1 MAYIQ
6 TCPKTQVRNN
16 EWLTACK
23 TIRDKILENNAGQ
36 LLFKTQFDGFTFS
49 IVEMENSSLKYSVTE
64 FVLKSNAAKRQS
76 NNTRMSLFNKIKSE
90 SKRTNAVKSAAGKTL
105 LGIVKNHQN
114 ITGLPFKNLIAETDL
129 ILTEFNS
136 DTYKEAVNTLGF
148 EDHVEELNTI
158 NNECKEILSKK
169 LVITGKHKS
178 KRKVED
184 TRREL
189 NISYDLLVD
198 ELNFLARK
206 NGDEDYLDLFN
217 FWNALIDELR
227 ASINARLGAK
237 RGGKMSDSEIN
248 TSDPTHGTPDSGGGE
263 DDRPVIE

>member
-1 MAYIQ
+1 MAFIQ
-6 TCPKTQVRNN
+6 TCPKTLVRNK

-23 TIRDKILENNAGQ
+23 TIRDKILESNAAQ
-36 LLFKTQFDGFTFS
+36 LAFKTQFDGFTFS
-49 IVEMENSSLKYSVTE
+49 IVEVENSLMKYSVTE
-64 FVLKSNAAKRQS
+64 YVIKSNAAKRQS
-76 NNTRMSLFNKIKSE
+76 NTTRISLFNKIKSE
-90 SKRTNAVKSAAGKTL
+90 SKRINAVKSEAGETL
-105 LGIVKNHQN
+105 LNIVRNHQK
-114 ITGLPFKNLIAETDL
+114 ISGLPFKDLIAETDL
-129 ILTEFNS
+129 IITDLKS
-136 DTYKEAVNTLGF
+136 DAYKEAVKTLGF

-178 KRKVED
+178 KRKVVD

-189 NISYDLLVD
+189 NKSYDLLVD

-206 NGDEDYLDLFN
+206 NGDKDFLDLFN

-227 ASINARLGAK
+227 ASISARLGAK
-237 RGGKMSDSEIN
+237 RGGKMSGSQTN

>member
-6 TCPKTQVRNN
+6 TCPKTQVHNN

-23 TIRDKILENNAGQ
+23 TIRDKILESNAGQ
-36 LLFKTQFDGFTFS
+36 LAFKTQFDGFTFS

-64 FVLKSNAAKRQS
+64 YVLKSNAAKRKS
-76 NNTRMSLFNKIKSE
+76 NTSRISLFNKIKSE
-90 SKRTNAVKSAAGKTL
+90 SKRTNAVKGEAGKAL
-105 LGIVKNHQN
+105 LGIVRNHQK
-114 ITGLPFKNLIAETDL
+114 ISGLSIKNLITETDL
-129 ILTEFNS
+129 ILTDLKS
-136 DTYKEAVNTLGF
+136 DTYKEAVKTLGF

-178 KRKVED
+178 KRKVVD

-189 NISYDLLVD
+189 NKSYDLLVD

-206 NGDEDYLDLFN
+206 NGDKDFLDLFN

-227 ASINARLGAK
+227 ASITARLGAK
-237 RGGKMSDSEIN
+237 RGGKKSDSETN